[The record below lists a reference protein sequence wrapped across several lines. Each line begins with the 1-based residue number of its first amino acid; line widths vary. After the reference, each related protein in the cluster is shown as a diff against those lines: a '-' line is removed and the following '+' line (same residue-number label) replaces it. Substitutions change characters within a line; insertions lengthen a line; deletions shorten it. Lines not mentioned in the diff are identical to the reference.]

1 MPTPVWLYW
10 PNLIGYVRVLSG
22 IAAFAYSFTE
32 TFQQQTAVE
41 GGGEKNGANSSSL
54 LSPLSYFVYLYTFS
68 YALDAL
74 DGVAARRFKQES
86 TFGAVLDMVTDRVC
100 TAGLLS
106 ALAHVAPA
114 TELWGWSKTVYVWL
128 IMLDVGSHWLQ
139 MYR

>member
-1 MPTPVWLYW
+1 MTLPVALYT

-22 IAAFAYSFTE
+22 LASFLYAF
-32 TFQQQTAVE
+32 
-41 GGGEKNGANSSSL
+41 GGASQPGAQN
-54 LSPLSYFVYLYTFS
+54 FVYLYAFS

-100 TAGLLS
+100 TAGLLA
-106 ALAHVAPA
+106 ALAAAYGGAAGDALVEPNARLMQA
-114 TELWGWSKTVYVWL
+114 VCVWL
-128 IMLDVGSHWLQ
+128 LMLDVGSHWLQ

>member
-1 MPTPVWLYW
+1 MAATSVTPVWLYY

-22 IAAFAYSFTE
+22 LASFYYAFNTE
-32 TFQQQTAVE
+32 TF
-41 GGGEKNGANSSSL
+41 SM
-54 LSPLSYFVYLYTFS
+54 FVYLYMFS

-86 TFGAVLDMVTDRVC
+86 TFGAVLDMVTDRIC
-100 TAGLLS
+100 TAGLL
-106 ALAHVAPA
+106 AVMVWAHCGN
-114 TELWGWSKTVYVWL
+114 TFYQSICVWL

>member
-1 MPTPVWLYW
+1 MSSSVTPVWLYY
-10 PNLIGYVRVLSG
+10 PNLIGYVRVISG
-22 IAAFAYSFTE
+22 LAAFYYAFNNE
-32 TFQQQTAVE
+32 TFST
-41 GGGEKNGANSSSL
+41 
-54 LSPLSYFVYLYTFS
+54 FVYLYMFS

-86 TFGAVLDMVTDRVC
+86 TFGAVLDMVTDRIC

-106 ALAHVAPA
+106 VMV
-114 TELWGWSKTVYVWL
+114 WVYCGNTLYQTIAVWL